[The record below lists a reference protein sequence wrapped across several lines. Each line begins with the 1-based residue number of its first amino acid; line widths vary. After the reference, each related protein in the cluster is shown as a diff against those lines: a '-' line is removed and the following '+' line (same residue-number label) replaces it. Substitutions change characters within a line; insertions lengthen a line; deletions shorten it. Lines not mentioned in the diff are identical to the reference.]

1 MTSTVFTPLTLP
13 NGQQLINR
21 IAKAAMEENMGDAQ
35 LLPDAA
41 LTHLYRRWSCGV
53 VRGWLAIWLYPEPPC
68 GVRSAG
74 SITDK

>member
-41 LTHLYRRWSCGV
+41 LTHL
-53 VRGWLAIWLYPEPPC
+53 
-68 GVRSAG
+68 
-74 SITDK
+74 